1 MTNITTTTPG
11 PFKCGLSE
19 SELDALLELPL
30 GDDLGGSGE
39 PLDMPLDDDLQDEEG
54 PAQEPQEQAE
64 PEPAPAEEP
73 PAPAEP
79 EPAQEPPAERPQDP
93 QEQTQDPQE
102 PQEPAPAE
110 PAQEPPEP
118 AEPPTEPAQE
128 QAEAPAEP
136 EPREPIAPWLEK
148 AQARVRAI
156 GRVRA
161 DAEETARAE
170 IEEIAQALEGGGGD
184 ERFAEYAK
192 RLRAGDFADMDAAKR
207 ALNFYFTMRFATL
220 TGLYDWA
227 WMYDGAIENYLWACY
242 GDYIPADCWRRYADT
257 LSRDPARTPDL
268 RALFHLMW
276 GMYAKIRAADIDA
289 REQAWEKAA
298 KAAGEARA
306 DVHGKYADRRTAE
319 DFDRAHALREAEDQA
334 LTRTAYWWQYSLRV
348 NVKAAKSG
356 RPAAGYEKT
365 CEEFETKLGEYL

>member
-1 MTNITTTTPG
+1 MTNTFTTTPG

-39 PLDMPLDDDLQDEEG
+39 PLDMPLDDDLQDDEEQ
-54 PAQEPQEQAE
+54 P
-64 PEPAPAEEP
+64 
-73 PAPAEP
+73 
-79 EPAQEPPAERPQDP
+79 QEPPAERPQDP
-93 QEQTQDPQE
+93 Q
-102 PQEPAPAE
+102 A
-110 PAQEPPEP
+110 PAQEPQ
-118 AEPPTEPAQE
+118 APAQ
-128 QAEAPAEP
+128 PL
-136 EPREPIAPWLEK
+136 PWLEK

-192 RLRAGDFADMDAAKR
+192 RLQAGDFADVAAAKR

-227 WMYDGAIENYLWACY
+227 WMYDGAIENHLWACY

-257 LSRDPARTPDL
+257 LRRDPARTPDPL
-268 RALFHLMW
+268 ALFHLMW

-306 DVHGKYADRRTAE
+306 DVHGKYADRRSQE

-334 LTRTAYWWQYSLRV
+334 LTRTAYWWQYSLRAH
-348 NVKAAKSG
+348 VKAAGKKA
-356 RPAAGYEKT
+356 AAGYEKT

>member
-1 MTNITTTTPG
+1 MTNTFITTPG

-19 SELDALLELPL
+19 EELDALLELPL
-30 GDDLGGSGE
+30 GDDDTS
-39 PLDMPLDDDLQDEEG
+39 PDDFDIDDMPLDDEE
-54 PAQEPQEQAE
+54 PAQEPQEPQE
-64 PEPAPAEEP
+64 

-79 EPAQEPPAERPQDP
+79 EPTPAEPAQE
-93 QEQTQDPQE
+93 PQE

-110 PAQEPPEP
+110 PAQEPAEEPPAP
-118 AEPPTEPAQE
+118 AEEPAQE
-128 QAEAPAEP
+128 PEAEPQAEP

-184 ERFAEYAK
+184 EMFAEYAK
-192 RLRAGDFADMDAAKR
+192 RLQAGDFADMNAAKH
-207 ALNFYFTMRFATL
+207 ALNFFFTMRFATL

-227 WMYDGAIENYLWACY
+227 WMYNGAIENWLWACY

-257 LSRDPARTPDL
+257 LRRDPARTPDPL
-268 RALFHLMW
+268 ALFHLMW

-289 REQAWEKAA
+289 RERDWERAA

-306 DVHGKYADRRTAE
+306 DVHGKCADRRSKE
-319 DFDRAHALREAEDQA
+319 DFDRAHALREAEDKA

-356 RPAAGYEKT
+356 RSAADIENEYKKT
-365 CEEFETKLGEYL
+365 CKEFETKLGEYL

>member
-1 MTNITTTTPG
+1 MTNTFITTPG

-19 SELDALLELPL
+19 EELDALLELPL

-54 PAQEPQEQAE
+54 LAQEQAE
-64 PEPAPAEEP
+64 PEPAPQEP
-73 PAPAEP
+73 AQEPQETAPVEP

-93 QEQTQDPQE
+93 QEPAEE
-102 PQEPAPAE
+102 PPAPAEE
-110 PAQEPPEP
+110 PAQEPE
-118 AEPPTEPAQE
+118 AEPQ
-128 QAEAPAEP
+128 AEP

-184 ERFAEYAK
+184 EQFAVYAR
-192 RLRAGDFADMDAAKR
+192 RLKAGDFADMDAAKR

-227 WMYDGAIENYLWACY
+227 WMYDGAIENWLWACY

-257 LSRDPARTPDL
+257 LRRDPAREPDPA
-268 RALFHLMW
+268 ALFHLMW

-289 REQAWEKAA
+289 RERDWERAA

-306 DVHGKYADRRTAE
+306 DVHGKCADRRPKE

-348 NVKAAKSG
+348 NVKASMSG
-356 RPAAGYEKT
+356 RSAAGIEAEYEKT
-365 CEEFETKLGEYL
+365 CKEFETKLGEYL

>member
-1 MTNITTTTPG
+1 MTNTFTTTPG

-30 GDDLGGSGE
+30 GDDDTSPDDDLAGDGE
-39 PLDMPLDDDLQDEEG
+39 PLDIPLGDDPQDEQG
-54 PAQEPQEQAE
+54 
-64 PEPAPAEEP
+64 EE
-73 PAPAEP
+73 

-93 QEQTQDPQE
+93 QEQAQE
-102 PQEPAPAE
+102 PQV
-110 PAQEPPEP
+110 PAQPL
-118 AEPPTEPAQE
+118 
-128 QAEAPAEP
+128 
-136 EPREPIAPWLEK
+136 PWLEK

-184 ERFAEYAK
+184 EQFAVYAR
-192 RLRAGDFADMDAAKR
+192 RLKAGDFADMDAAKR

-227 WMYDGAIENYLWACY
+227 WMYNGAIENHLWACY

-257 LSRDPARTPDL
+257 LRRDPAREPDP

-306 DVHGKYADRRTAE
+306 DVHGKCADRRSRE

-334 LTRTAYWWQYSLRV
+334 LTRTAYWWQYSLRA
-348 NVKAAKSG
+348 NVKASMSG
-356 RPAAGYEKT
+356 RSAAGIEAEYEKT
-365 CEEFETKLGEYL
+365 CKEFETKLGEYL

>member
-30 GDDLGGSGE
+30 GDDDTS
-39 PLDMPLDDDLQDEEG
+39 PDDFDIDDMPLDDEEQ
-54 PAQEPQEQAE
+54 PQEPPAERPQDPQE
-64 PEPAPAEEP
+64 PAEEP
-73 PAPAEP
+73 PAPAE

-93 QEQTQDPQE
+93 QEPAEE
-102 PQEPAPAE
+102 PPAPAE
-110 PAQEPPEP
+110 
-118 AEPPTEPAQE
+118 EPAQE
-128 QAEAPAEP
+128 QAEPQAEP

-184 ERFAEYAK
+184 EQFAEYAK
-192 RLRAGDFADMDAAKR
+192 RLQAGDFVDMNAAKR

-227 WMYDGAIENYLWACY
+227 WMYDGAIENWLWACY

-257 LSRDPARTPDL
+257 LRRDPAREPDL
-268 RALFHLMW
+268 TALFHLMW

-289 REQAWEKAA
+289 RERAWEKAA

-306 DVHGKYADRRTAE
+306 DVHGKCADRRSQD

-334 LTRTAYWWQYSLRV
+334 LTRTAYWWQYSLRSAARDAGK
-348 NVKAAKSG
+348 KAA
-356 RPAAGYEKT
+356 AEYEKT
-365 CEEFETKLGEYL
+365 YEEFKKKLGEYL

>member
-30 GDDLGGSGE
+30 GDDDTS
-39 PLDMPLDDDLQDEEG
+39 PDDFDIDDMPLDDE
-54 PAQEPQEQAE
+54 
-64 PEPAPAEEP
+64 
-73 PAPAEP
+73 
-79 EPAQEPPAERPQDP
+79 EPAQE
-93 QEQTQDPQE
+93 PQE

-110 PAQEPPEP
+110 PEPTPAEPAQDPPAERPQDPQEP
-118 AEPPTEPAQE
+118 AEEPPAPAEEPAQE
-128 QAEAPAEP
+128 PEAEPQAEP

-170 IEEIAQALEGGGGD
+170 IEEIARTLEGGGGD
-184 ERFAEYAK
+184 EQFAEYAK
-192 RLRAGDFADMDAAKR
+192 RLQAGDFADMNAAKR

-227 WMYDGAIENYLWACY
+227 WMYDGAIENHLWTCY

-257 LSRDPARTPDL
+257 LRRDPTREPDL
-268 RALFHLMW
+268 TALFHLMW

-289 REQAWEKAA
+289 RERAWEKAA

-306 DVHGKYADRRTAE
+306 DVHGKCADRRSQ
-319 DFDRAHALREAEDQA
+319 DDYDRAHALREAEDQA

-348 NVKAAKSG
+348 HVKASMSG
-356 RPAAGYEKT
+356 RSAAGIEADYERT
-365 CEEFETKLGEYL
+365 CAEFKKKLGEYL

>member
-1 MTNITTTTPG
+1 MTNTFTTTPG

-39 PLDMPLDDDLQDEEG
+39 PLDMPLDDDLQDDEE
-54 PAQEPQEQAE
+54 QPQD
-64 PEPAPAEEP
+64 
-73 PAPAEP
+73 
-79 EPAQEPPAERPQDP
+79 PPAERPQDP
-93 QEQTQDPQE
+93 Q
-102 PQEPAPAE
+102 A
-110 PAQEPPEP
+110 PAQEPQ
-118 AEPPTEPAQE
+118 APAQ
-128 QAEAPAEP
+128 PL
-136 EPREPIAPWLEK
+136 PWLEK

-184 ERFAEYAK
+184 EKFAEYAK
-192 RLRAGDFADMDAAKR
+192 RLQAGDFADMNAAKH
-207 ALNFYFTMRFATL
+207 ALNFFFTMRFATL

-227 WMYDGAIENYLWACY
+227 WMYDGAIENWLWACY

-257 LSRDPARTPDL
+257 LRRDPAREPDL
-268 RALFHLMW
+268 TALFHLMW

-289 REQAWEKAA
+289 RERAWEKAA

-306 DVHGKYADRRTAE
+306 DVHGKCADRRSQ
-319 DFDRAHALREAEDQA
+319 DDYDRAHALREAEDQA
-334 LTRTAYWWQYSLRV
+334 LTRTAYWWQYSLRSAARDAGK
-348 NVKAAKSG
+348 KAA
-356 RPAAGYEKT
+356 AEYEKT
-365 CEEFETKLGEYL
+365 YEEFKKKLGEYL

>member
-1 MTNITTTTPG
+1 MTNTFNTAPG

-19 SELDALLELPL
+19 SELDALLELTLGDEEDTADDSDIDDMPL
-30 GDDLGGSGE
+30 GD
-39 PLDMPLDDDLQDEEG
+39 EEE
-54 PAQEPQEQAE
+54 PAQEQ
-64 PEPAPAEEP
+64 AEEP

-79 EPAQEPPAERPQDP
+79 EPAQEPP
-93 QEQTQDPQE
+93 EQ
-102 PQEPAPAE
+102 
-110 PAQEPPEP
+110 
-118 AEPPTEPAQE
+118 
-128 QAEAPAEP
+128 AEP

-161 DAEETARAE
+161 DVEETARAE

-184 ERFAEYAK
+184 EQFAEYAK
-192 RLRAGDFADMDAAKR
+192 RLQAGDFADMNAAKR

-257 LSRDPARTPDL
+257 LRRDPARTPDPL
-268 RALFHLMW
+268 ALFHLMW

-306 DVHGKYADRRTAE
+306 DVHGKYADRRSQE

-334 LTRTAYWWQYSLRV
+334 LTRTAYWWQYSLRAH
-348 NVKAAKSG
+348 VKAAGKKA
-356 RPAAGYEKT
+356 AAGYEKT
-365 CEEFETKLGEYL
+365 CKEFETKLGEYL

>member
-1 MTNITTTTPG
+1 MTNTFNTAPG

-30 GDDLGGSGE
+30 GDEEDTSPDDDLAGGGE
-39 PLDMPLDDDLQDEEG
+39 PLDMPMGDDPQDEQGEEE
-54 PAQEPQEQAE
+54 PAQEPTAERPQDPQESAQ
-64 PEPAPAEEP
+64 EP

-79 EPAQEPPAERPQDP
+79 E
-93 QEQTQDPQE
+93 
-102 PQEPAPAE
+102 
-110 PAQEPPEP
+110 
-118 AEPPTEPAQE
+118 
-128 QAEAPAEP
+128 
-136 EPREPIAPWLEK
+136 PWLEK

-184 ERFAEYAK
+184 EQFAVYAR
-192 RLRAGDFADMDAAKR
+192 RLKAGDFADMNAAKS

-227 WMYDGAIENYLWACY
+227 WMYDGAIENWLWACY

-257 LSRDPARTPDL
+257 LRRDPAREPDP

-289 REQAWEKAA
+289 REWAWEKAA

-306 DVHGKYADRRTAE
+306 DVHGKYADRRSQE
-319 DFDRAHALREAEDQA
+319 DFDRANALREAEDQA
-334 LTRTAYWWQYSLRV
+334 LTRTAYWWQYSLRAH
-348 NVKAAKSG
+348 VKAAMSG
-356 RPAAGYEKT
+356 RPAADIEAEYERT
-365 CEEFETKLGEYL
+365 CKEFEIKLGEYL

>member
-1 MTNITTTTPG
+1 MTNTFTTTPG

-30 GDDLGGSGE
+30 GDKEDMADDFDID
-39 PLDMPLDDDLQDEEG
+39 DMPLGDEEQ
-54 PAQEPQEQAE
+54 P
-64 PEPAPAEEP
+64 
-73 PAPAEP
+73 
-79 EPAQEPPAERPQDP
+79 
-93 QEQTQDPQE
+93 QDPQE

-110 PAQEPPEP
+110 PAQEP
-118 AEPPTEPAQE
+118 QE
-128 QAEAPAEP
+128 QAEP

-161 DAEETARAE
+161 DVEETARAE
-170 IEEIAQALEGGGGD
+170 IEEIAQAFEGGGGD

-192 RLRAGDFADMDAAKR
+192 RLQAGDFADMNAAKC
-207 ALNFYFTMRFATL
+207 ALNFFFTMRFATL

-227 WMYDGAIENYLWACY
+227 WMYDGAIENWLWACY

-257 LSRDPARTPDL
+257 LRRDPARTPDPL
-268 RALFHLMW
+268 ALFYLMW
-276 GMYAKIRAADIDA
+276 GMYSKIRAADIDA
-289 REQAWEKAA
+289 RERAWEKAA

-306 DVHGKYADRRTAE
+306 DVHGKYADRRSQE

-334 LTRTAYWWQYSLRV
+334 MTRTAYWWQYSLRG
-348 NVKAAKSG
+348 NVKASMSG
-356 RPAAGYEKT
+356 RSAAGIEADYERT
-365 CEEFETKLGEYL
+365 CAEFKKKLGEYL